1 MINKSLSIFFILLLF
16 SCAKDGKNIY
26 VEGRVVNP
34 VTGEGIPNI
43 KMELWKLT
51 ATVSGSGIDGK
62 IVKEVMTDDQGNFV
76 LDHNG
81 SLFNAYL
88 VRLTYELDNTNGIGY
103 HRVGWK
109 DANGNILQGHNLEV
123 DKGQYM
129 NVRYE
134 LVPYGKMRVW
144 HRNLNCFNSNDSIHI
159 FRVDEFHYTDGDY
172 KRYGCIIDEQ
182 QGYYSVPMGDVFL
195 SWTVYRENNSP
206 QTFSDAFDFS
216 TNDSMTYIIEY

>member
-1 MINKSLSIFFILLLF
+1 MKNLIIISLLFLF
-16 SCAKDGKNIY
+16 SCVKDGKNIY

-43 KMELWKLT
+43 TLDLRKQ
-51 ATVSGSGIDGK
+51 VPDPGGSGSDSK
-62 IVKEVMTDDQGNFV
+62 TVKTVLSDQNGYFTIA
-76 LDHNG
+76 HNG
-81 SLFNAYL
+81 SLFNSYIIHMS
-88 VRLTYELDNTNGIGY
+88 NSNGIGY
-103 HRVGWK
+103 HVAGWK
-109 DANGNILQGHNLEV
+109 DASGTSIGGYNLEV

-134 LVPYGKMRVW
+134 LVPYGKMRIW
-144 HRNLNCFNSNDSIHI
+144 HRNLNCFNTNDSIHI

-182 QGYYSVPMGDVFL
+182 QGYYTVPMGDVFL

-206 QTFSDAFDFS
+206 QTFSDVFNFS

>member
-134 LVPYGKMRVW
+134 LVPYAEFKVDA
-144 HRNLNCFNSNDSIHI
+144 HNVNCFDQTDTMLLYKQNQIGSLQEGPWIYPGCNS
-159 FRVDEFHYTDGDY
+159 FLG
-172 KRYGCIIDEQ
+172 
-182 QGYYSVPMGDVFL
+182 GYNKVPMGKIYF
-195 SWTVYRENNSP
+195 SWHVIRNGITNIYSDTIYLDEGE
-206 QTFSDAFDFS
+206 QETF
-216 TNDSMTYIIEY
+216 TINY